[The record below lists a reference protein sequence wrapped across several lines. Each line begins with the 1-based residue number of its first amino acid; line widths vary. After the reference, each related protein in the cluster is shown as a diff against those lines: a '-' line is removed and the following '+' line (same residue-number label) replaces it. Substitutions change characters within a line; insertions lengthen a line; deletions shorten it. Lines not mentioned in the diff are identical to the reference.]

1 MGEDDMKT
9 TLAQF
14 GRFISDKKIAVIG
27 AGISNRPLIRWLYPK
42 NNDIT
47 VFDMMRNDDERLLK
61 IQRDFKNDGIDLHWS
76 TGEHYLDYLEGFD
89 LIFRTPRMRTD
100 LPELV
105 RERNRGAVVTS
116 EIALF
121 MELCPAPLY
130 GVTGSDGKTTTTTL
144 ISLILQEA
152 GYSVH
157 TGGNIGTPLLDRI
170 ERIRPTDRV
179 VLELSS
185 FQLMDSL
192 PVVNHAVITNIIPNH
207 LDFHLDYDEYIDA
220 KKNIFR
226 SQGVM
231 DTLTLNAN
239 DKVSSSF
246 IGEACG
252 RTRFFN
258 SKDAGNDATAWRDKG
273 MLCLR
278 RSPRSTPEAIIAEE
292 DVLLPGSFNL
302 DNLMA
307 AAVTTADDVPLDAV
321 RSIAQTFKGV
331 AHRMELVREHKGIR
345 WYNSSVDSSPSRTMK
360 TLAAFRER
368 DERPVLIAGGQDKD
382 SDYTGLGAAIASTTS
397 NIILTGQN
405 ADLIENIILKEACS
419 VDVNREDLTLL
430 RVDNYEQAVEKA
442 LALVVSGGSVLLSP
456 AGTSYDKFHHFEE
469 RGEYFRQLVHAL

>member
-1 MGEDDMKT
+1 MKATLSQFEDF
-9 TLAQF
+9 L
-14 GRFISDKKIAVIG
+14 IDKKIAVIG

-42 NNDIT
+42 NGNIT
-47 VFDMMRNDDERLLK
+47 VFDMMKGDDERLRR
-61 IQRDFKNDGIDLHWS
+61 IQSDFKHDGIDLHWS
-76 TGEHYLDYLEGFD
+76 TGDRYLDELTGYD

-105 RERNRGAVVTS
+105 RERKRGAVVTS

-130 GVTGSDGKTTTTTL
+130 GITGSDGKTTTTTL

-152 GYSVH
+152 GYCVY
-157 TGGNIGTPLLDRI
+157 TGGNIGTPLLDQI
-170 ERIRPTDRV
+170 EKIRSTDRV

-207 LDFHLDYDEYIDA
+207 LDFHRDFPEYIDA

-226 SQGVM
+226 SQGVT

-239 DKVSSSF
+239 DDVSSRF
-246 IGEACG
+246 IGEPSG

-258 SKDAGNDATAWRDKG
+258 AKDLGNDVTAWRG
-273 MLCLR
+273 AGALYMR
-278 RSPRSTPEAIIAEE
+278 RSPCSQPETIIQEK

-302 DNLMA
+302 DNVMA
-307 AAVTTADDVPLDAV
+307 AAVTTADDVTLDAV
-321 RSIAQTFKGV
+321 RAVAKTFKGV
-331 AHRMELVREHKGIR
+331 AHRMELVGEHDGVR

-368 DERPVLIAGGQDKD
+368 NERPVLIAGGQDKD
-382 SDYTGLGAAIASTTS
+382 SDYTGLGAAIVSTTS
-397 NIILTGQN
+397 KIILAGQN
-405 ADLIENIILKEACS
+405 ADLIEDIIRREADVAA
-419 VDVNREDLTLL
+419 VDIGSLTLI
-430 RVDNYEQAVEKA
+430 RVDNYEQAVNEARK
-442 LALVVSGGSVLLSP
+442 LASPGDSVLLSP

-469 RGEYFRQLVHAL
+469 RGNYFRRLVHDL

>member
-1 MGEDDMKT
+1 
-9 TLAQF
+9 
-14 GRFISDKKIAVIG
+14 
-27 AGISNRPLIRWLYPK
+27 
-42 NNDIT
+42 
-47 VFDMMRNDDERLLK
+47 
-61 IQRDFKNDGIDLHWS
+61 
-76 TGEHYLDYLEGFD
+76 
-89 LIFRTPRMRTD
+89 
-100 LPELV
+100 
-105 RERNRGAVVTS
+105 
-116 EIALF
+116 
-121 MELCPAPLY
+121 
-130 GVTGSDGKTTTTTL
+130 
-144 ISLILQEA
+144 
-152 GYSVH
+152 
-157 TGGNIGTPLLDRI
+157 
-170 ERIRPTDRV
+170 
-179 VLELSS
+179 
-185 FQLMDSL
+185 
-192 PVVNHAVITNIIPNH
+192 
-207 LDFHLDYDEYIDA
+207 
-220 KKNIFR
+220 
-226 SQGVM
+226 
-231 DTLTLNAN
+231 LTLNAN
-239 DKVSSSF
+239 DEVSSSF